1 MRSSADPGL
10 QQEGW
15 EAGGV
20 NSSGKQALR
29 DAKESPSFCLEAVL
43 GDHLSRGGGQAVR
56 IRLRASADLLGLVL
70 IRVFFPL

>member
-20 NSSGKQALR
+20 SSSGKQALR
-29 DAKESPSFCLEAVL
+29 DAKESPRFCLEAVL
-43 GDHLSRGGGQAVR
+43 TISAAAVGKP
-56 IRLRASADLLGLVL
+56 SVSD
-70 IRVFFPL
+70 